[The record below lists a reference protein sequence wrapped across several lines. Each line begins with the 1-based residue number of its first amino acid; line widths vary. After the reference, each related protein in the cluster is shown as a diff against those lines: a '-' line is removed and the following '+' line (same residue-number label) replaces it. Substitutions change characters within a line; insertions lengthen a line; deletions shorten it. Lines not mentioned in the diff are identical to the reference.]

1 MILQVESREMAGG
14 VTALD
19 LKGRICLGRDSQQ
32 VEWKVDELVK
42 AGKAKVI
49 FDMSGVTLVDSTG
62 VGIIV
67 TCFGRLKKAGG
78 ELRLAGVQSNVKGV
92 FSMTQLDTIIQFFPS
107 VETASTGF

>member
-1 MILQVESREMAGG
+1 MLLEMGVRDAGND
-14 VTALD
+14 VTVIQLT
-19 LKGRICLGRDSQQ
+19 GRICLGRDSQQ

-42 AGKAKVI
+42 AGKKKVI

-78 ELRLAGVQSNVKGV
+78 ELRLAGVQGQVKGI
-92 FSMTQLDTIIQFFPS
+92 FSMTQLDTIMQFFPS
-107 VETASTGF
+107 AEAAAAGF